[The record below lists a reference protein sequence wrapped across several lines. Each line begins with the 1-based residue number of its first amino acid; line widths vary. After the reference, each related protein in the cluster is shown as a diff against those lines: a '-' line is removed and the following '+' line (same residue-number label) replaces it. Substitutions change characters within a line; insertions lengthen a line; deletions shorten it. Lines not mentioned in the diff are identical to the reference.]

1 MYMHGNGGFIYLIFF
16 FFQLRC
22 LGERGPA
29 FVTMIDPDKND
40 VIGQV
45 IYRILHVACFICNQ
59 LFILKTFG
67 CGFFGIVGPVVNL
80 PSLASI

>member
-1 MYMHGNGGFIYLIFF
+1 M
-16 FFQLRC
+16 
-22 LGERGPA
+22 
-29 FVTMIDPDKND
+29 TMIDPDKND